1 MENIEAATTRE
12 LLRNKIVK
20 ILSLLLLIR
29 LGLYIPIPKVDLDIL
44 SQSGNVNSIFG
55 FAKNLT
61 GSSFLGLGSLGI
73 LPYINASIVIQLLTP
88 VIPALEKLQ
97 KEEGELG
104 REQITKYTR
113 YLTFVWALAISTGV
127 AFALVKPVTFNWD
140 LRVALEVILSL
151 TTGSM
156 LSMWFAELITE
167 EKLGNGSSMIIFIN
181 IIGGIPAEL
190 NKTQFFANESS
201 FLNNLVTTGESLL
214 IYFFIV
220 LIVIVFQEAYKR
232 IDIIS
237 AKQLSFTNS
246 NQSQDLSELK
256 SSFIPLKIN
265 LGGIMPLVFS
275 STVSAILVYPVQALF
290 ATIASAGILSQVV
303 PFYSFALN
311 VTLIVFF
318 SCFYAVIVLKPG
330 DISQNLAKSAY
341 TIPGVRQGDT
351 TTKYLE
357 QTINRLSFMGGLFL
371 AFLAFSP
378 LVIGNLFQLRL
389 FRNITSLLILIG
401 VITDV
406 TSQIQGYLVSQKYET
421 FKKAS

>member
-1 MENIEAATTRE
+1 
-12 LLRNKIVK
+12 
-20 ILSLLLLIR
+20 
-29 LGLYIPIPKVDLDIL
+29 
-44 SQSGNVNSIFG
+44 
-55 FAKNLT
+55 
-61 GSSFLGLGSLGI
+61 
-73 LPYINASIVIQLLTP
+73 
-88 VIPALEKLQ
+88 
-97 KEEGELG
+97 
-104 REQITKYTR
+104 
-113 YLTFVWALAISTGV
+113 
-127 AFALVKPVTFNWD
+127 
-140 LRVALEVILSL
+140 
-151 TTGSM
+151 M

-220 LIVIVFQEAYKR
+220 LIVIVFQDAYKR

-421 FKKAS
+421 FKKAN